1 MRVNSSSL
9 GAPALIRTGEQS
21 SDLLGVARRAG
32 KQHAASPDP
41 IESSALIALTPFAFS
56 AIARAAFS
64 SGSLEIH
71 IDPCAHEPLQG
82 GPKTE
87 RFFAEE

>member
-1 MRVNSSSL
+1 
-9 GAPALIRTGEQS
+9 
-21 SDLLGVARRAG
+21 
-32 KQHAASPDP
+32 
-41 IESSALIALTPFAFS
+41 LIALTPFAFS

-71 IDPCAHEPLQG
+71 IDPCAHEPPQG